1 MNRGTGSTPH
11 PALSPPGEGGPQPAR
26 ESNASARRAPTL
38 SPKGRGEGGEGS
50 ISTREPMSEPQSNP
64 FEPQVTAFTC
74 NYCGYMAADTA
85 GALREQYPAN
95 VKLMR
100 LPCTGKTDVQYLL
113 DAFEQGADAVFV
125 VACSLGNC
133 HHVRGNERGRAR
145 VERAK
150 GLLKQIGLE
159 PERLEMYFVSGGM
172 GATFARIAQGMTAR
186 ARALGPSPLGPKAA
200 PKLAIDAPDAS
211 S

>member
-1 MNRGTGSTPH
+1 MSEGTG
-11 PALSPPGEGGPQPAR
+11 LAR
-26 ESNASARRAPTL
+26 FTRPTL
-38 SPKGRGEGGEGS
+38 SPGEEAGPPANGGMLEGAGDTSPLSPRGRGDGGEGGRPGEQPSARATGDA
-50 ISTREPMSEPQSNP
+50 
-64 FEPQVTAFTC
+64 FEPQITAFTC
-74 NYCGYMAADTA
+74 SYCAYMAADTA

-95 VKLMR
+95 VKLLR
-100 LPCTGKTDVQYLL
+100 LPCSGKTDVQYLL

-145 VERAK
+145 VQRAK
-150 GLLKQIGLE
+150 KLMGQIGLE

-186 ARALGPSPLGPKAA
+186 ALALGPNPLRRVSSPRA
-200 PKLAIDAPDAS
+200 
-211 S
+211 